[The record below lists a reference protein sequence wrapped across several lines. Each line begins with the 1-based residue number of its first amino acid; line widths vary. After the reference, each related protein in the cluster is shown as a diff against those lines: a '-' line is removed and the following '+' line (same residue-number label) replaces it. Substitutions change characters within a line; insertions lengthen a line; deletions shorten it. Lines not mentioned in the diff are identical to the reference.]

1 MKLAIVSDE
10 ISQDFE
16 SAVVLAKQWGIEYV
30 EIRSVYLHRTP
41 DLSDRERDLL
51 HRTVDRYGVK
61 VISLSP
67 GLFKI
72 REDAPEVED
81 HLGDRL
87 RRSAELAHDLGTEEL
102 VIFGFVKPRDAPSEA
117 YPQRV
122 VDLMGRAAERA
133 KEEGVTLLLENEP
146 ICWADGGEIT
156 AEIVSKVG
164 SDRLWVNWDPCNAFS
179 SGEDRPYP
187 EGYEHVKP
195 YVRHLHIKDARR
207 TEGGGRAYVPVGEG
221 EIDWPGQLDALRK
234 DGYDGYH
241 VVETHFG
248 PGIET
253 SERCVKGVRRIVE
266 GLW

>member
-16 SAVVLAKQWGIEYV
+16 SAVVLGKRWGIECF
-30 EIRSVYLHRTP
+30 EIRSVCLHRTP
-41 DLSDRERDLL
+41 DLSVRERDVI

-87 RRSAELAHDLGTEEL
+87 RRSAALAHDLGTDRL
-102 VIFGFVKPRDAPSEA
+102 VVFGFVKPSDAGSDA

-133 KEEGVTLLLENEP
+133 REEDVLLLLENEP
-146 ICWADGGEIT
+146 ICWADGGRLT

-164 SDRLWVNWDPCNAFS
+164 NDRLWVNWDPCNAFS

-187 EGYEHVKP
+187 EGYAHVKP

-207 TEGGGRAYVPVGEG
+207 AEDGRRTYVTVGEG
-221 EIDWPGQLDALRK
+221 EIDWPGQFQALRD
-234 DGYDGYH
+234 DGYDGYY

-248 PGIET
+248 PGVET
-253 SERCVKGVRRIVE
+253 SEPCVEGVRRIVE